1 MKDEED
7 KDKKLESLF
16 QSNFFKDSL
25 ELVED
30 PAERE
35 KIKNFANEFY
45 LNFVKSLEALKKGV
59 DENPEKMAEIL
70 SKHISKE

>member
-1 MKDEED
+1 
-7 KDKKLESLF
+7 
-16 QSNFFKDSL
+16 L

-30 PAERE
+30 PTERE
-35 KIKNFANEFY
+35 NIKKFASEFY
-45 LNFVKSLEALKKGV
+45 LNFVKSLEALKKGA

>member
-7 KDKKLESLF
+7 KDKKLENLF

-30 PAERE
+30 PTERE
-35 KIKNFANEFY
+35 NIKKFASEFY
-45 LNFVKSLEALKKGV
+45 LNFVKSLEALKKGA